1 MLALIFPTKKELS
14 IVLEYMDS
22 SLDLQK
28 LCAVQTFSAQL
39 RAGLCVDLFGHTIVL
54 CVCGVGPVASAIATT
69 ALCMRRSAITAI
81 LHCGIAG
88 AYDTEQYSL
97 GTTVL
102 VTTEKYGEYGI
113 RTVSGISREFAFPQ
127 TEEPF
132 VDFSCD
138 TTPVMDWAC
147 AAHCDH
153 TTITSLPAV
162 QSMTLAGVSGD
173 TITARQVQSSAAI
186 ENMEGFGVV
195 FAAKVCDTP
204 VIEVR
209 SVANAVGDR
218 MHWDIHGALYSLANV
233 IKDTL
238 LYT

>member
-1 MLALIFPTKKELS
+1 M
-14 IVLEYMDS
+14 
-22 SLDLQK
+22 
-28 LCAVQTFSAQL
+28 
-39 RAGLCVDLFGHTIVL
+39 
-54 CVCGVGPVASAIATT
+54 
-69 ALCMRRSAITAI
+69 
-81 LHCGIAG
+81 
-88 AYDTEQYSL
+88 
-97 GTTVL
+97 
-102 VTTEKYGEYGI
+102 
-113 RTVSGISREFAFPQ
+113 
-127 TEEPF
+127 
-132 VDFSCD
+132 DFSCD
-138 TTPVMDWAC
+138 TTPVMDWAR

-195 FAAKVCDTP
+195 FAAKVCATP

-218 MHWDIHGALYSLANV
+218 MHWDIHGALYSLANA